1 CWLVFFFSSRRLHT
15 MSKRDWSSDVCSSDL
30 FGDDIQGFFP
40 KSFDDFFGS
49 GRSDIGQYPAG
60 QITQEPGG
68 ILRQAC
74 LTGFCA
80 ELFTVAGMID
90 HVTVSRDM
98 HTVVNAAYISGHHNV
113 LVTVVDFKHR

>member
-68 ILRQAC
+68 ILGQAC

-80 ELFTVAGMID
+80 ELFTRSEERRVGQEDRYAWCEKQVKAG
-90 HVTVSRDM
+90 
-98 HTVVNAAYISGHHNV
+98 
-113 LVTVVDFKHR
+113 